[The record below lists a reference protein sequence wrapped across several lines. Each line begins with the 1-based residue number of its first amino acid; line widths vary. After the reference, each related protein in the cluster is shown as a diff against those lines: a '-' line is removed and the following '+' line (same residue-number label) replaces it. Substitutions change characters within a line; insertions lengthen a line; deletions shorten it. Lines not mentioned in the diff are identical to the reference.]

1 MSNCYN
7 CIPFVEKDR
16 TKVSML
22 SRDIKDFTKSKIKVL
37 KMKMAVPEMKKKH
50 TDRLDSTES
59 LPVASTHNEAF
70 RRHTRTQF

>member
-1 MSNCYN
+1 
-7 CIPFVEKDR
+7 
-16 TKVSML
+16 ML

-37 KMKMAVPEMKKKH
+37 KMKMAVPGIKKH
-50 TDRLDSTES
+50 TDRLDSIES